1 MDITITQENITA
13 GIILLLLIL
22 QGYNRYQIEK
32 LKEDNK
38 KLWDQ
43 ISLWNTMVAIKLLD
57 TQKEINKLSNKENND
72 GEQTKESN

>member
-1 MDITITQENITA
+1 MDITITQENIVT
-13 GIILLLLIL
+13 GVILLLLIL